1 MTILMYSVEQG
12 YLGEREYTAS
22 ELGAIAARQPT
33 AEELL
38 QQQIQDLKNTITQ
51 DIRDKALLGDTAD
64 LQAIYDQ
71 IKALQAG
78 E

>member
-1 MTILMYSVEQG
+1 MTVLMYSVEQG

-22 ELGAIAARQPT
+22 ELEAIAARQPT